1 MNGLRGVLRTIYRRW
16 FRPDPLV
23 ELRKRGLRTGR
34 NLQMQP
40 GVKIDKNLCWQ
51 ITIGNDV
58 TIAPNAYI
66 LAHDASTRMHL
77 GYTRIG
83 KVDIGDRVFI
93 GAAAIV
99 LPGVRIGN
107 DVVIG
112 AGSVVSQDI
121 PDNVIACGNPARPLT
136 TTDEWIEQKK
146 HEMASV
152 PCFGEEYTRRKD
164 VSDTMKAEMNKKMTG
179 RIAYIK

>member
-1 MNGLRGVLRTIYRRW
+1 MNGLHGVIHNIYRRW
-16 FRPDPLV
+16 FRADSLDN
-23 ELRKRGLRTGR
+23 LKRLGLRTGR
-34 NLQMQP
+34 NLRLQP
-40 GVKIDKNLCWQ
+40 GATIDKNHCWH
-51 ITIGNDV
+51 ISIGDDV

-66 LAHDASTRMHL
+66 LAHDASTKMHL

-93 GAAAIV
+93 GTAAIV

-121 PDNVIACGNPARPLT
+121 PDNVVACGNPARALSA
-136 TTDEWIEQKK
+136 TDEWIDQKRR
-146 HEMASV
+146 EMATV
-152 PCFGEEYTRRKD
+152 PCFGEEYTLRQS
-164 VSDTMKAEMNKKMTG
+164 VNDTMKAEMSDRMVG
-179 RIAYIK
+179 RIGYVD

>member
-1 MNGLRGVLRTIYRRW
+1 MNGLHRVMRNIYRRW
-16 FRPDPLV
+16 FRPDPLD
-23 ELRKRGLRTGR
+23 ELKRLGLRTGR
-34 NLQMQP
+34 NFQLQA
-40 GVKIDKNLCWQ
+40 GATIDKNVCWH
-51 ITIGNDV
+51 ISIGDDV

-66 LAHDASTRMHL
+66 LAHDASTKMHL

-121 PDNVIACGNPARPLT
+121 PDNVIACGNPARALGA
-136 TTDEWIEQKK
+136 TDEWIDQKRR
-146 HEMASV
+146 EMATV
-152 PCFGEEYTRRKD
+152 PCFGEEYTLRQS
-164 VSDTMKAEMNKKMTG
+164 VNDTMKAEMNDRMVD
-179 RIAYIK
+179 RIGYVD

>member
-1 MNGLRGVLRTIYRRW
+1 MNGLHGVMRNIYRRW
-16 FRPDPLV
+16 FRPDPLD

-40 GVKIDKNLCWQ
+40 GAKIDENLCWLVS
-51 ITIGNDV
+51 IGDDV

-66 LAHDASTRMHL
+66 LAHDASTKTHL

-93 GAAAIV
+93 GAAAVV

-112 AGSVVSQDI
+112 AGSVVSRDI
-121 PDNVIACGNPARPLT
+121 PDNVVACGNPAEALGA
-136 TTDEWIEQKK
+136 TDEWIEQKK
-146 HEMASV
+146 SEMSKV
-152 PCFGEEYTRRKD
+152 PSFGEEYTRRQN
-164 VSDTMKAEMNKKMTG
+164 VNDTKKAEMNDRMAD
-179 RIAYIK
+179 RIGYIV